1 MLMNRRD
8 FLAALV
14 ISPAAAA
21 LLAACGDKSTD
32 PVASDPATTDPTTT
46 DPATTV
52 PAPSGFAYPTGADDV
67 VFKLSYEGGF
77 MMQGSAFI
85 FPPGLLVSGDGRLF
99 VPGVQTEIYPGPLL
113 SPVMVRTITPAG
125 IEKLLQLASDAGLL
139 ATPPDY
145 AAEINVTDVGNTVV
159 QIGAKGETFVHAA
172 FALGLDMDAAGNQ
185 VDGLTP
191 QRAKLKKFVDLLGDY
206 EKIVGSENLGP
217 EAPFEPTAYRFQAYT
232 VEPDVLAAQDPAP
245 TVVEWPAST
254 GVKLADALQCARL
267 DAAAAGTIFTDAKQN
282 TYFTEG
288 AVTYSLAV
296 GRVLPGDSAC

>member
-1 MLMNRRD
+1 MNRRN

-14 ISPAAAA
+14 VSPAAAA
-21 LLAACGDKSTD
+21 LLAACGDTSTG
-32 PVASDPATTDPTTT
+32 PTTT
-46 DPATTV
+46 GPGSTV
-52 PAPSGFAYPTGADDV
+52 PASSGIQYPTGADDV
-67 VFKLSYEGGF
+67 VLRLAYEGGF
-77 MMQGSAFI
+77 MMQGAAFI

-125 IEKLLQLASDAGLL
+125 IEKLLQLADDAGLL
-139 ATPPDY
+139 TTPADY

-159 QIGAKGETFVHAA
+159 QLGAKGETFVHSA

-217 EAPFEPTAYRFQAYT
+217 ESPFEPTAYRFQAYT
-232 VEPDVLAAQDPAP
+232 VEPDVLAGQEPAP
-245 TVVEWPAST
+245 TIVEWPVST
-254 GVKLADALQCARL
+254 GVTLVDAAQCARL
-267 DAAAAGTIFTDAKQN
+267 DAAAAGTVFTAALQN
-282 TYFTEG
+282 TYFTEDG
-288 AVTYSLAV
+288 VTYSLAV
-296 GRVLPGDSAC
+296 GRVLPGDPAC

>member
-32 PVASDPATTDPTTT
+32 PVAT

-52 PAPSGFAYPTGADDV
+52 PAAQGIQYSTGADEV
-67 VFKLSYEGGF
+67 VLKQSYEGGF
-77 MMQGSAFI
+77 MMQGAAFI

-99 VPGVQTEIYPGPLL
+99 VPGAQIEIYPGPLL

-125 IEKLLQLASDAGLL
+125 IEKLLQLADDAGLL

-145 AAEINVTDVGNTVV
+145 AAEINVADVGNTVV
-159 QIGAKGETFVHAA
+159 QIGAKGETFVHSA
-172 FALGLDMDAAGNQ
+172 FALGLDIDAAGNQ

-191 QRAKLKKFVDLLGDY
+191 QRAKLKKFVDLLSDY

-232 VEPDVLAAQDPAP
+232 VEPDVLAAQEPAP
-245 TVVEWPAST
+245 EIVEWPAST
-254 GVKLADALQCARL
+254 GLQLADAAQCARL
-267 DAAAAGTIFTDAKQN
+267 DAAAAGTIFADAKQN
-282 TYFTEG
+282 TYFTDG
-288 AVTYSLAV
+288 GVTYSLAV
-296 GRVLPGDSAC
+296 GRVLPGDPVC

>member
-46 DPATTV
+46 V
-52 PAPSGFAYPTGADDV
+52 PAASGFAYPTGADDV

-77 MMQGSAFI
+77 MMQGAAFI

-99 VPGVQTEIYPGPLL
+99 VPGAQIEIYPGPLL

-125 IEKLLQLASDAGLL
+125 IDKLLQLANDAGLL

-159 QIGAKGETFVHAA
+159 QIGAKGETFVHSA
-172 FALGLDMDAAGNQ
+172 FALGLDIDAAGNQ

-191 QRAKLKKFVDLLGDY
+191 QRAKLKKFVDLLSDY
-206 EKIVGSENLGP
+206 EKVVGSENLGP

-232 VEPDVLAAQDPAP
+232 VEPDVLAGQEPAP
-245 TVVEWPAST
+245 TIVEWPAST
-254 GVKLADALQCARL
+254 GVKLVDAMQCARL
-267 DAAAAGTIFTDAKQN
+267 DAAAAGTIFADAKQN
-282 TYFTEG
+282 TYFTDG
-288 AVTYSLAV
+288 GVTYSLAV
-296 GRVLPGDSAC
+296 GRVLPGDPAC